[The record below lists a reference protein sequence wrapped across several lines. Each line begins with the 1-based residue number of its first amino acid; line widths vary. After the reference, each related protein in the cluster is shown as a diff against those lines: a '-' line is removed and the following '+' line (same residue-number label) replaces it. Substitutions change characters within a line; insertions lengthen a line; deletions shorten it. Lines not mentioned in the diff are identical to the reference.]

1 MMSYAEFLKWCNQ
14 RAADGCWGM
23 EVAITCIAIIHH
35 MQTTPF
41 FKRKKRWTEVNLNN
55 QVYKDIVAPINAR
68 IEELNK

>member
-1 MMSYAEFLKWCNQ
+1 MMSYAEFKKWCNQ
-14 RAADGCWGM
+14 RAADGCWGTRA
-23 EVAITCIAIIHH
+23 AITCIEIISH

-41 FKRKKRWTEVNLNN
+41 FKRKKRWAEINLNN